1 MKTQSETNISC
12 SVVGYT
18 DNGDFLEFNEEGPVY
33 GPNGE
38 LELDP
43 DNENCWAT
51 RPVFAT
57 CKNNCPGGE
66 LFSKIHRHPTSR
78 MFLLR
83 KYRVS
88 QKKQRLVFRALFRG

>member
-1 MKTQSETNISC
+1 MYEW
-12 SVVGYT
+12 
-18 DNGDFLEFNEEGPVY
+18 NEEGPVY

-43 DNENCWAT
+43 ELDPYYSCNGPNFYGT

-66 LFSKIHRHPTSR
+66 FIWSFIS
-78 MFLLR
+78 
-83 KYRVS
+83 
-88 QKKQRLVFRALFRG
+88 